1 MHNLDVRKTEKD
13 GFVNIEEGTSSL
25 KKKEERAYA
34 RAYTRTHFLNTQ
46 KASGLKSSFD
56 SLLVTEVGT
65 TSLGVGFCV

>member
-1 MHNLDVRKTEKD
+1 MREYFEFLPRPQKRKTES
-13 GFVNIEEGTSSL
+13 ERE
-25 KKKEERAYA
+25 KETESERATRAGA
-34 RAYTRTHFLNTQ
+34 RARFLKNNVHQ

>member
-1 MHNLDVRKTEKD
+1 MREYFEFFRRPQKTKTES
-13 GFVNIEEGTSSL
+13 ERE
-25 KKKEERAYA
+25 KETESTERATRA
-34 RAYTRTHFLNTQ
+34 RACFLKNNVHQ

>member
-1 MHNLDVRKTEKD
+1 MSGKSKDIFRLPSIESKERVR
-13 GFVNIEEGTSSL
+13 
-25 KKKEERAYA
+25 R
-34 RAYTRTHFLNTQ
+34 FLNNIHQ

>member
-1 MHNLDVRKTEKD
+1 MREYFEFFRRPQKTKTES
-13 GFVNIEEGTSSL
+13 ERE
-25 KKKEERAYA
+25 KETESERATRA
-34 RAYTRTHFLNTQ
+34 RACFLKNNVHQ